1 MNKRDDN
8 SELIEKIQKLKRERN
23 AVILVHNYQLPE
35 VQDIADFRGDSL
47 GLSQKASQTD
57 AEIIVFCGVLFMAE
71 TAKILSP
78 DKKVLIP
85 EIKAGCPMADMI
97 TAQELLKLKKEHP
110 QAIVIAY
117 VNTTAEVKAEV
128 DICCTSANA
137 IRIVN
142 SYALKDKEIIFVP
155 DKYLAHYVSTQTK
168 RKLIPWE
175 GYCPTHVKI
184 LPEDIIRQ
192 KKQHPQAEVIV
203 HPECTP
209 GVIKLAD
216 RALSTSGICKY
227 AKGSEASEMII
238 GTEIGILHRL
248 RKENP
253 QKRFYPATDL
263 AVCPNMKL
271 ITLEKVLWALE
282 DLQYEVQI
290 PDNIRIRAK
299 QSVERMLQIKRE
311 E

>member
-85 EIKAGCPMADMI
+85 EINAGCPMADMI

-209 GVIKLAD
+209 EVIKLAD

-299 QSVERMLQIKRE
+299 QSVERMLQIK
-311 E
+311 

>member
-1 MNKRDDN
+1 VNKRDDN

-85 EIKAGCPMADMI
+85 EINAGCPMADMI

-209 GVIKLAD
+209 EVIKLAD

-282 DLQYEVQI
+282 DLQYEVKI
-290 PDNIRIRAK
+290 PENIRLRAK
-299 QSVERMLQIKRE
+299 QSVERMLQIS
-311 E
+311 